1 MLKEE
6 IVKIFKKLGLDVEK
20 YIEIPPSPE
29 LGDIACT
36 ICFEIAKREKKNPEE
51 IAKELVSKL
60 KIPKI
65 IKRVEIK
72 NGYINFF
79 FDFEKVSEK
88 IVKEVVKK
96 GRKYGSSKIGKKE
109 RVMVEF
115 SQPNPVHPMHIGHAR
130 TTFLGDAIS
139 NILDFHNFKV
149 IKANYINDTGLQV
162 AKLVYAYLLWGENKK
177 PEGKPDHWLWEYY
190 VKFHEKAREDESLEE
205 KAREI
210 LRKFEF
216 EKDKKTIK
224 IWKKV
229 VDWCIEG
236 FKETYKKIKVNFDV
250 YLYESNFRDL
260 GKKIVEK
267 ALEKGI
273 AFKSPEDA
281 IVADLE
287 KYGLSNIVVL
297 RSDGTGLYVTSDL
310 GMTVYKFEKFKLNK
324 SIWVVSSEQNLYFK
338 QLFKIL
344 ELLGYE
350 WVKNCFHFSYELVR
364 IPEGKMSSREGKA
377 IMLDEVVEKLVELA
391 YKEVEKRNP
400 NLDEKEKREIAE
412 KIGIS
417 ALKYA
422 ILKVE
427 PEKQIVFDWK
437 RMLSFEG
444 DTGPYLQYALTRCN
458 GILRKAGEIGK
469 KFSAKNLEREEI
481 ELIKILERF
490 PEICLMALNDL
501 RPHYICN
508 YAYELASAFDKFYE
522 KCPVLKAEEE
532 KKNFRLNLV
541 YSSKIVLENC
551 FKLIGIEILERM

>member
-6 IVKIFKKLGLDVEK
+6 IIKIFKSLGLDVEK
-20 YIEIPPSPE
+20 YIEVPPSPE
-29 LGDIACT
+29 LGDLACT

-51 IAKELVSKL
+51 VAKELVSKL
-60 KIPKI
+60 KIPKM
-65 IKRVEIK
+65 IKKVEVK

-79 FDFEKVSEK
+79 FDFERISGK
-88 IVKEVVKK
+88 IIKEIIKK
-96 GRKYGSSKIGKKE
+96 GEKYGSSKIGKKE
-109 RVMVEF
+109 KVMVEF

-130 TTFLGDAIS
+130 TTLLGNAIS
-139 NILDFHNFKV
+139 NILNFHNFKV
-149 IKANYINDTGLQV
+149 IRANYINDTGLQV
-162 AKLVYAYLLWGENKK
+162 AKLVCAYFLWGENKE
-177 PEGKPDHWLWEYY
+177 PEGKPDLWLWEYY
-190 VKFHEKAREDESLEE
+190 VKFHEKAKEDASLEE

-216 EKDKKTIK
+216 EKDKEIIK
-224 IWKKV
+224 IWRKI
-229 VDWCIEG
+229 VDWCVNG
-236 FKETYKKIKVNFDV
+236 FKETYEKIKVNFDV
-250 YLYESNFRDL
+250 YLYESDFRDL
-260 GKKIVEK
+260 GKRIVEK
-267 ALEKGI
+267 ALKEGI
-273 AFKSPEDA
+273 AFKSPDNT
-281 IVADLE
+281 IVANLE
-287 KYGLSNIVVL
+287 NHGLPNIVVL
-297 RSDGTGLYVTSDL
+297 RSDGTGLYITSDL

-377 IMLDEVVEKLVELA
+377 IMLDEVVKKLIDLA
-391 YKEVEKRNP
+391 YEEVEKRNP
-400 NLDEKEKREIAE
+400 NLNEEEKRKIAE

-427 PEKQIVFDWK
+427 PDKQIVFDWK

-458 GILRKAGEIGK
+458 GIIRKAGEMEI
-469 KFSAKNLEREEI
+469 KFSVKSLEKEEK
-481 ELIKILERF
+481 ELIKILEKF
-490 PEICLMALNDL
+490 PEICLMAMKDL

-522 KCPVLKAEEE
+522 ACPVLKAGE
-532 KKNFRLNLV
+532 KKNFRLSLV
-541 YSSKIVLENC
+541 YASKIVLENC
-551 FKLIGIEILERM
+551 LKLIGMEILERM